1 MNLFYIFLAF
11 ISIPFTSFAEN
22 ELSQFN
28 KIRNNNFEVTKVFET
43 NDFYF
48 SQVSYDWKKKSNRK
62 VLSRQGTMES
72 INLFKEHILKSKE
85 IPNSN
90 KLNNWGA
97 SLYIKNKLKIT
108 KSRKI
113 EDRRYKNKYLVVF
126 SIPKK
131 NVSFKVDEINIDNI
145 IAFNAKNHTKLSKDE
160 RDKFLQKLD
169 FKDLVLLWNIYE
181 LDKKYNL
188 INVLDK
194 VNPIQYQKK
203 IMEIIKIE
211 KPYLSLLDKTPSFNY
226 IVDGYLKNN
235 KPSSKYEYLAVLSS
249 KCAYDNDFRDNLIKN
264 EIDTS
269 KENYFS
275 IGKSTILDSLSN
287 CNGFLKFQKEL
298 SKPFS
303 IDITKIDNQFSQ
315 GKDLEGLILLIEKAL
330 SKSPL
335 TFKLWNYY
343 SACLRAKN
351 QYAEALIVSR
361 VEISIALQLN
371 DMNKYKEGLKS
382 YSLSK
387 IKLLKNYN
395 KQQKHFLKT
404 IL

>member
-1 MNLFYIFLAF
+1 MIYFYVLLVF
-11 ISIPFTSFAEN
+11 ISLPFASFAKN
-22 ELSQFN
+22 ELSEFN

-62 VLSRQGTMES
+62 VLSRQGIVKS
-72 INLFKEHILKSKE
+72 INMFKAHIFKSTE

-90 KLNNWGA
+90 KLENWGT
-97 SLYIKNKLKIT
+97 SLYIKSKLKFT

-126 SIPKK
+126 SFPKK
-131 NVSFKVDEINIDNI
+131 NVNFKIDEINIGNM
-145 IAFNAKNHTKLSKDE
+145 IAFNAKNHTKLSKNE
-160 RDKFLQKLD
+160 RDEFLQKLG

-194 VNPIQYQKK
+194 VNPIQYQKQ
-203 IMEIIKIE
+203 IMDIIKIE
-211 KPYLSLLDKTPSFNY
+211 KPNLSLLDKTPSFSY
-226 IVDGYLKNN
+226 IIDNYLKNN
-235 KPSSKYEYLAVLSS
+235 KPTSKYEYLAVLSS

-264 EIDTS
+264 KIDTS

-275 IGKSTILDSLSN
+275 IGKSTILDSLSK
-287 CNGFLKFQKEL
+287 CNGFLRFQKEL

-303 IDITKIDNQFSQ
+303 IDMSKIDNQFSQ
-315 GKDLEGLILLIEKAL
+315 GKDLEGIILRIEKAL

-343 SACLRAKN
+343 SACLRAKKL
-351 QYAEALIVSR
+351 YKEALFVSR

-371 DMNKYKEGLKS
+371 DMSQYTEALKS

-387 IKLLKNYN
+387 IKILTNYN
-395 KQQKHFLKT
+395 KQQKQFLET
-404 IL
+404 VL

>member
-1 MNLFYIFLAF
+1 MIYFYVLLVF
-11 ISIPFTSFAEN
+11 ISLPFTSFAKN
-22 ELSQFN
+22 ELSEFN

-62 VLSRQGTMES
+62 VLSRQGIVKS
-72 INLFKEHILKSKE
+72 INMFKAHIFKSTE
-85 IPNSN
+85 IPNSD
-90 KLNNWGA
+90 KLENWGT
-97 SLYIKNKLKIT
+97 SLYIKSKLKFT

-126 SIPKK
+126 SFPKK
-131 NVSFKVDEINIDNI
+131 NVNIKIDEINIGNM
-145 IAFNAKNHTKLSKDE
+145 IAFNAKNHSKLSKNE
-160 RDKFLQKLD
+160 RDKFLQKLGL
-169 FKDLVLLWNIYE
+169 KDLILLWNIHE

-194 VNPIQYQKK
+194 VNPIQYQKQ
-203 IMEIIKIE
+203 IMDIIKI
-211 KPYLSLLDKTPSFNY
+211 KNLNLSLLDKTPSFSY
-226 IVDGYLKNN
+226 IIDNYLKNN
-235 KPSSKYEYLAVLSS
+235 KPTSKYEYLAVLSS

-275 IGKSTILDSLSN
+275 IGKSTILDSLSK
-287 CNGFLKFQKEL
+287 CNGFLRFQKEL

-303 IDITKIDNQFSQ
+303 IDMSKIDNQFSQ
-315 GKDLEGLILLIEKAL
+315 GKDLEGIILRIEKAL

-343 SACLRAKN
+343 SACLRAKKL
-351 QYAEALIVSR
+351 YKEALFVSR

-371 DMNKYKEGLKS
+371 DMSQYTEALKS

-387 IKLLKNYN
+387 IKILTNYN
-395 KQQKHFLKT
+395 KQQKQFLET
-404 IL
+404 VL

>member
-1 MNLFYIFLAF
+1 MIYFYVLLVF
-11 ISIPFTSFAEN
+11 ISLPFTSFAKN
-22 ELSQFN
+22 ELSEFN

-62 VLSRQGTMES
+62 VLSRQGIVKS
-72 INLFKEHILKSKE
+72 INMFKAHIFKSTE

-90 KLNNWGA
+90 KLENWGT
-97 SLYIKNKLKIT
+97 SLYIKSKLKFT

-126 SIPKK
+126 SFPKK
-131 NVSFKVDEINIDNI
+131 NVNFKIDEINIGNM
-145 IAFNAKNHTKLSKDE
+145 IAFNAKNHSKLSKNE
-160 RDKFLQKLD
+160 RDKFLQKLG

-194 VNPIQYQKK
+194 VNPIQYQKQ
-203 IMEIIKIE
+203 IMDIIKI
-211 KPYLSLLDKTPSFNY
+211 KNLNLSLLDKTPSFSY
-226 IVDGYLKNN
+226 IIDNYLKNN
-235 KPSSKYEYLAVLSS
+235 KPTSKYEYLAVLSS

-275 IGKSTILDSLSN
+275 IGKSTILDSLSK
-287 CNGFLKFQKEL
+287 CNGFLRFQKEL

-303 IDITKIDNQFSQ
+303 IDMSKIDNQFSQ
-315 GKDLEGLILLIEKAL
+315 GKDLEGIILRIEKAL

-343 SACLRAKN
+343 SACLRAKKL
-351 QYAEALIVSR
+351 YKEALFVSR

-371 DMNKYKEGLKS
+371 DMSQYTEALKS

-387 IKLLKNYN
+387 IKILTNYN
-395 KQQKHFLKT
+395 KQQKQFLET
-404 IL
+404 VL

>member
-1 MNLFYIFLAF
+1 MIYFYVLLVF
-11 ISIPFTSFAEN
+11 ISLPFTSFAKN
-22 ELSQFN
+22 ELSEFN

-62 VLSRQGTMES
+62 VLSRQGIVKS
-72 INLFKEHILKSKE
+72 INMFKAHIFKSKE

-90 KLNNWGA
+90 KLKNWGT
-97 SLYIKNKLKIT
+97 SLYIKSKLDFT

-126 SIPKK
+126 SFPKK
-131 NVSFKVDEINIDNI
+131 NVNFKIDEINIGNM
-145 IAFNAKNHTKLSKDE
+145 IAFNAKNHTKLSKNE
-160 RDKFLQKLD
+160 RDKFLQKLG

-194 VNPIQYQKK
+194 VNPIQYQKQ
-203 IMEIIKIE
+203 IMDIIKIE
-211 KPYLSLLDKTPSFNY
+211 KPNLSLLDKTPSFSY
-226 IVDGYLKNN
+226 IIDNYLKNN
-235 KPSSKYEYLAVLSS
+235 KPTSKYEYLAVLSS

-275 IGKSTILDSLSN
+275 IGKSTVLDSLSK
-287 CNGFLKFQKEL
+287 CNGFLRFQKEL

-303 IDITKIDNQFSQ
+303 IDMSKIDNQFSQ
-315 GKDLEGLILLIEKAL
+315 GKDLEGIILRIEKAL

-343 SACLRAKN
+343 SACLRAKKL
-351 QYAEALIVSR
+351 YKEALFVSR

-371 DMNKYKEGLKS
+371 DMSQYTEALKS

-387 IKLLKNYN
+387 IKILTNYN
-395 KQQKHFLKT
+395 KQQKQFLET
-404 IL
+404 VL

>member
-1 MNLFYIFLAF
+1 MIYFYVLLAF
-11 ISIPFTSFAEN
+11 ISLPFASFAKN

-62 VLSRQGTMES
+62 VLSRQGIVKS
-72 INLFKEHILKSKE
+72 INMFKAHIFKSKE

-90 KLNNWGA
+90 KLKNWGT
-97 SLYIKNKLKIT
+97 SLYIKSKLKFT

-126 SIPKK
+126 SFPKK
-131 NVSFKVDEINIDNI
+131 NVNFKIDEINIGNM
-145 IAFNAKNHTKLSKDE
+145 IAFNAKNHTKLSKNE
-160 RDKFLQKLD
+160 RDKFLQKLG

-194 VNPIQYQKK
+194 VNPIQYQKQ
-203 IMEIIKIE
+203 IMDIIKIE
-211 KPYLSLLDKTPSFNY
+211 KPNLSLLDKTPSFSY
-226 IVDGYLKNN
+226 IIDNYLKNN
-235 KPSSKYEYLAVLSS
+235 KPTSKYEYLAVLSS

-275 IGKSTILDSLSN
+275 IGKSTILDSLSK
-287 CNGFLKFQKEL
+287 CNGFLRFQKEL

-303 IDITKIDNQFSQ
+303 IDMSKIDNQFSQ
-315 GKDLEGLILLIEKAL
+315 GKDLEGIILRIEKAL

-343 SACLRAKN
+343 SACLRAKKL
-351 QYAEALIVSR
+351 YKEALFVSR

-371 DMNKYKEGLKS
+371 NMSQYTEALKS

-387 IKLLKNYN
+387 IKILTNYN
-395 KQQKHFLKT
+395 KQQKQFLET
-404 IL
+404 VL

>member
-1 MNLFYIFLAF
+1 MIYFYVLLVF
-11 ISIPFTSFAEN
+11 ISLPFASFAKN
-22 ELSQFN
+22 ELSEFN

-62 VLSRQGTMES
+62 VLSRQGIVKS
-72 INLFKEHILKSKE
+72 INMFKAHIFKSTE

-90 KLNNWGA
+90 KLENWGT
-97 SLYIKNKLKIT
+97 SLYIKSKLKFT

-126 SIPKK
+126 SFPKK
-131 NVSFKVDEINIDNI
+131 NVNFKIDEINIGNM
-145 IAFNAKNHTKLSKDE
+145 IAFNAKNHTKLSKNE
-160 RDKFLQKLD
+160 RDKFLQKLG

-181 LDKKYNL
+181 LDKKYTL

-203 IMEIIKIE
+203 IMDIIKIE
-211 KPYLSLLDKTPSFNY
+211 KPNLSLLDKTPSFSY
-226 IVDGYLKNN
+226 IIDNYLKNN
-235 KPSSKYEYLAVLSS
+235 KPTSKYEYLAVLSS

-275 IGKSTILDSLSN
+275 IGKSTILDSLSK
-287 CNGFLKFQKEL
+287 CNGFLRFQKEL

-303 IDITKIDNQFSQ
+303 IDISKIDNQFSQ
-315 GKDLEGLILLIEKAL
+315 GKDLEGIILRIEKAL

-343 SACLRAKN
+343 SACLRAKKL
-351 QYAEALIVSR
+351 YKEALFVSR

-371 DMNKYKEGLKS
+371 DMSKYTEALKS

-387 IKLLKNYN
+387 IKILTNYN
-395 KQQKHFLKT
+395 KQQKQFLET
-404 IL
+404 VL

>member
-1 MNLFYIFLAF
+1 MIYFYVLLVF
-11 ISIPFTSFAEN
+11 ISLPFTSFAKN
-22 ELSQFN
+22 ELSEFN

-48 SQVSYDWKKKSNRK
+48 SQVSYDWEKKSNRK
-62 VLSRQGTMES
+62 VLSRQGIVKS
-72 INLFKEHILKSKE
+72 INMFKAHIFKSTE

-90 KLNNWGA
+90 KLENWGT
-97 SLYIKNKLKIT
+97 SLYIKSKLKFT

-126 SIPKK
+126 SFPKK
-131 NVSFKVDEINIDNI
+131 NVNFKIDEINIGNM
-145 IAFNAKNHTKLSKDE
+145 IAFNAKNHTKLSKNE
-160 RDKFLQKLD
+160 RDKFLQKLG

-194 VNPIQYQKK
+194 VNPIQYQKQ
-203 IMEIIKIE
+203 IMDIIKIE
-211 KPYLSLLDKTPSFNY
+211 KPNLSLLDKTPSFSY
-226 IVDGYLKNN
+226 IIDNYLKNN
-235 KPSSKYEYLAVLSS
+235 KPTSKYEYLAVLSS

-275 IGKSTILDSLSN
+275 IGKSTILDSLSK
-287 CNGFLKFQKEL
+287 CNGFLRFQKEL

-303 IDITKIDNQFSQ
+303 IDMSKIDNQFSQ
-315 GKDLEGLILLIEKAL
+315 GKDLEGIILRIEKAL

-343 SACLRAKN
+343 SACLRAKKL
-351 QYAEALIVSR
+351 YKEALFVSR

-371 DMNKYKEGLKS
+371 DMSQYTEALKS

-387 IKLLKNYN
+387 IKILTNYN
-395 KQQKHFLKT
+395 KQQKQFLET
-404 IL
+404 VL

>member
-1 MNLFYIFLAF
+1 MIYFYVLLVF
-11 ISIPFTSFAEN
+11 ISLPFPSFAKN
-22 ELSQFN
+22 ELSEFN

-62 VLSRQGTMES
+62 VLSRQGIVKS
-72 INLFKEHILKSKE
+72 INMFKAHIFKSKE

-90 KLNNWGA
+90 KLKNWGT
-97 SLYIKNKLKIT
+97 SLYIKSKLDFT

-126 SIPKK
+126 SFPKK
-131 NVSFKVDEINIDNI
+131 NVNFKIDEINIGNM
-145 IAFNAKNHTKLSKDE
+145 IAFNAKNHTKLSKNE
-160 RDKFLQKLD
+160 RDKFLQKLG

-194 VNPIQYQKK
+194 VNPIQYQKQ
-203 IMEIIKIE
+203 IMDIIKI
-211 KPYLSLLDKTPSFNY
+211 KNLNLSLLDKTPSFSY
-226 IVDGYLKNN
+226 IIDNYLKNN
-235 KPSSKYEYLAVLSS
+235 KPTSKYEYLALLSS

-275 IGKSTILDSLSN
+275 IGKSTILDSLSK
-287 CNGFLKFQKEL
+287 CNGFLRFQKEL

-303 IDITKIDNQFSQ
+303 IDMSKIDNQFSQ
-315 GKDLEGLILLIEKAL
+315 GKDLEGIILRIEKAL

-343 SACLRAKN
+343 SACLRAKKL
-351 QYAEALIVSR
+351 YKEALFVSR

-371 DMNKYKEGLKS
+371 NMSQYTEALKS

-387 IKLLKNYN
+387 IKILTNYN
-395 KQQKHFLKT
+395 KQQKQFLET
-404 IL
+404 VL

>member
-1 MNLFYIFLAF
+1 MIYFYMLLAF
-11 ISIPFTSFAEN
+11 ISLPFASFAKN

-62 VLSRQGTMES
+62 VLSRQGIVKS
-72 INLFKEHILKSKE
+72 INMFKAHIFKSTE

-90 KLNNWGA
+90 KLENWGT
-97 SLYIKNKLKIT
+97 SLYIKSKLKFT

-126 SIPKK
+126 SFPKK
-131 NVSFKVDEINIDNI
+131 NVNFKIDEINIGNM
-145 IAFNAKNHTKLSKDE
+145 IAFNAKNHSKLSKNE
-160 RDKFLQKLD
+160 RDKFLQKLGL
-169 FKDLVLLWNIYE
+169 KDLILLWNIHE

-194 VNPIQYQKK
+194 VNPIQYQKQ
-203 IMEIIKIE
+203 IMDIIKI
-211 KPYLSLLDKTPSFNY
+211 KNLNLSLLDKTPSFSY
-226 IVDGYLKNN
+226 IIDNYLKNN
-235 KPSSKYEYLAVLSS
+235 KPTSKYEYLAVLSS

-275 IGKSTILDSLSN
+275 IGKSTILDSLSK
-287 CNGFLKFQKEL
+287 CNGFLRFQKEL

-303 IDITKIDNQFSQ
+303 IDMSKIDNQFSQ
-315 GKDLEGLILLIEKAL
+315 GKDLEGIILRIEKAL

-343 SACLRAKN
+343 SACLRAKKL
-351 QYAEALIVSR
+351 YKEALFVSR

-371 DMNKYKEGLKS
+371 DMSQYTEALKS

-387 IKLLKNYN
+387 IKILTNYN
-395 KQQKHFLKT
+395 KQQKQFLET
-404 IL
+404 VL

>member
-1 MNLFYIFLAF
+1 MIYFYVLLVF
-11 ISIPFTSFAEN
+11 ISLPFPSFAKN
-22 ELSQFN
+22 ELSEFN

-62 VLSRQGTMES
+62 VLSRQGIVKS
-72 INLFKEHILKSKE
+72 INMFKAHIFKSKE

-90 KLNNWGA
+90 KLKNWGT
-97 SLYIKNKLKIT
+97 SLYIKSKLDFT

-126 SIPKK
+126 SFPKK
-131 NVSFKVDEINIDNI
+131 NVNIKIDEINIGNM
-145 IAFNAKNHTKLSKDE
+145 IAFNAKNHTKLSKNE
-160 RDKFLQKLD
+160 RDKFLQKLG

-194 VNPIQYQKK
+194 VNPIQYQKQ
-203 IMEIIKIE
+203 IMDVIKIE
-211 KPYLSLLDKTPSFNY
+211 KPNLSLLDKTPSFSY
-226 IVDGYLKNN
+226 IIDNYLKNN
-235 KPSSKYEYLAVLSS
+235 KPTSKYEYLALLSS

-275 IGKSTILDSLSN
+275 IGKSTILDSLSK
-287 CNGFLKFQKEL
+287 CNGFLRFQKEL

-303 IDITKIDNQFSQ
+303 IDMSKIDNQFSQ
-315 GKDLEGLILLIEKAL
+315 GKDLEGIILRIEKAL

-343 SACLRAKN
+343 SACLRAKKL
-351 QYAEALIVSR
+351 YKEALFVSR

-371 DMNKYKEGLKS
+371 NMSQYTEALKS

-387 IKLLKNYN
+387 IKILTNYN
-395 KQQKHFLKT
+395 KQQKQFLET
-404 IL
+404 VL

>member
-1 MNLFYIFLAF
+1 MIYFYVLLIF
-11 ISIPFTSFAEN
+11 ISLPFASFAKN
-22 ELSQFN
+22 ELSEFN

-62 VLSRQGTMES
+62 VLSRQGIVKS
-72 INLFKEHILKSKE
+72 INMFKAHIFKSKE

-90 KLNNWGA
+90 KLKNWGT
-97 SLYIKNKLKIT
+97 SLYIKSKLHFT

-126 SIPKK
+126 SFPKK
-131 NVSFKVDEINIDNI
+131 NVNFKINEINIGNM
-145 IAFNAKNHTKLSKDE
+145 IAFNAKNHTKLSKNE
-160 RDKFLQKLD
+160 RDKFLQKLG

-194 VNPIQYQKK
+194 VNPIQYQKQ
-203 IMEIIKIE
+203 IMDIIKIE
-211 KPYLSLLDKTPSFNY
+211 KPNLNLLDKTPSFSY
-226 IVDGYLKNN
+226 IIDNYLKNN
-235 KPSSKYEYLAVLSS
+235 KPTSKYEYLAVLSS

-275 IGKSTILDSLSN
+275 IGKSTILDSLSK
-287 CNGFLKFQKEL
+287 CHGFLRFQKEL

-303 IDITKIDNQFSQ
+303 IDMSKIDNQFSQ
-315 GKDLEGLILLIEKAL
+315 GKDLEGIILRIEKAL

-343 SACLRAKN
+343 SACLRAKKL
-351 QYAEALIVSR
+351 YKEALFVSR

-371 DMNKYKEGLKS
+371 DMSQYTEALKS

-387 IKLLKNYN
+387 IKILTNYN
-395 KQQKHFLKT
+395 KQQKQFLET
-404 IL
+404 VL

>member
-1 MNLFYIFLAF
+1 MIYFYVLLVF
-11 ISIPFTSFAEN
+11 ISLPFTSFAKN
-22 ELSQFN
+22 ELSEFN

-62 VLSRQGTMES
+62 VLSRQGIVKS
-72 INLFKEHILKSKE
+72 INMFKAHIFKSTE

-90 KLNNWGA
+90 KLENWGT
-97 SLYIKNKLKIT
+97 SLYIKSKLKFT

-126 SIPKK
+126 SFPKK
-131 NVSFKVDEINIDNI
+131 NVNIKIDEINIGNM
-145 IAFNAKNHTKLSKDE
+145 IAFNAKNHSKLSKNE
-160 RDKFLQKLD
+160 RDEFLQKLG

-194 VNPIQYQKK
+194 VNPIQYQKQ
-203 IMEIIKIE
+203 IMDIIKIE
-211 KPYLSLLDKTPSFNY
+211 KPNLSLLDKTPSFSY
-226 IVDGYLKNN
+226 IIDNYLKNN
-235 KPSSKYEYLAVLSS
+235 KPTSKYEYLAVLSS

-275 IGKSTILDSLSN
+275 IGKSTILDSLSK
-287 CNGFLKFQKEL
+287 CNGFLRFQKEL

-303 IDITKIDNQFSQ
+303 IDMSKIDNQFSQ
-315 GKDLEGLILLIEKAL
+315 GKDLEGIILRIEKAL

-343 SACLRAKN
+343 SACLRAKKL
-351 QYAEALIVSR
+351 YKEALFVSR

-371 DMNKYKEGLKS
+371 DMSQYTEALKS

-387 IKLLKNYN
+387 IKILKNYN
-395 KQQKHFLKT
+395 KQQKQFLET
-404 IL
+404 VL

>member
-1 MNLFYIFLAF
+1 MIYFYVLLVF
-11 ISIPFTSFAEN
+11 ISLPFTSFAKN
-22 ELSQFN
+22 ELSEFN

-48 SQVSYDWKKKSNRK
+48 SQVSYDWEKKSNRK
-62 VLSRQGTMES
+62 VLSRQGIVKS
-72 INLFKEHILKSKE
+72 INMFKAHIFKSTE

-90 KLNNWGA
+90 KLENWGT
-97 SLYIKNKLKIT
+97 SLYIKSKLKFT

-126 SIPKK
+126 SFPKK
-131 NVSFKVDEINIDNI
+131 NVNFKIDEINIGNM
-145 IAFNAKNHTKLSKDE
+145 IAFNAKNHSKLSKNE
-160 RDKFLQKLD
+160 RDKFLQKLG

-194 VNPIQYQKK
+194 VNPIQYQKQ
-203 IMEIIKIE
+203 IMDIIKIE
-211 KPYLSLLDKTPSFNY
+211 KPNLSLLDKTPSFSY
-226 IVDGYLKNN
+226 IIDNYLKNN
-235 KPSSKYEYLAVLSS
+235 KPTSKYEYLAVLSS

-275 IGKSTILDSLSN
+275 IGKSTILDSLSK
-287 CNGFLKFQKEL
+287 CNGFLRFQKEL

-303 IDITKIDNQFSQ
+303 IDMSKIDNQFSQ
-315 GKDLEGLILLIEKAL
+315 GKDLEGIILRIEKAL

-343 SACLRAKN
+343 SACLRAKKL
-351 QYAEALIVSR
+351 YKEALFVSR

-371 DMNKYKEGLKS
+371 DMSQYTEALKS

-387 IKLLKNYN
+387 IKILTNYN
-395 KQQKHFLKT
+395 KQQKQFLET
-404 IL
+404 VL

>member
-1 MNLFYIFLAF
+1 MIYFYMLLAF
-11 ISIPFTSFAEN
+11 ISLPFASFAKN
-22 ELSQFN
+22 ELSEFN

-62 VLSRQGTMES
+62 VLSRQGIVKS
-72 INLFKEHILKSKE
+72 INMFKAHIFKSTE

-90 KLNNWGA
+90 KLENWGT
-97 SLYIKNKLKIT
+97 SLYIKSKLKFT

-126 SIPKK
+126 SFPKK
-131 NVSFKVDEINIDNI
+131 NVNFKINEINIGNM
-145 IAFNAKNHTKLSKDE
+145 IAFNAKNHTKLSKNE
-160 RDKFLQKLD
+160 RDEFLQKLG

-194 VNPIQYQKK
+194 VNPIQYQKQ
-203 IMEIIKIE
+203 IMDIIKIE
-211 KPYLSLLDKTPSFNY
+211 KPNLNLLDKTPSFSY
-226 IVDGYLKNN
+226 IIDNYLKNN
-235 KPSSKYEYLAVLSS
+235 KPTSKYEYLAVLSS

-275 IGKSTILDSLSN
+275 IGKSTILDSLSK
-287 CNGFLKFQKEL
+287 CNGFLRFQKEL

-303 IDITKIDNQFSQ
+303 IDMSKIDNQFSN
-315 GKDLEGLILLIEKAL
+315 GKDLESVILSIEKAL

-343 SACLRAKN
+343 SACLRAKKL
-351 QYAEALIVSR
+351 YKEALFVSR

-371 DMNKYKEGLKS
+371 NMSQYTEALKS

-387 IKLLKNYN
+387 IKILTNYN
-395 KQQKHFLKT
+395 KQQKQFLET
-404 IL
+404 VL

>member
-1 MNLFYIFLAF
+1 MIYFYVLLVF
-11 ISIPFTSFAEN
+11 ISLPFPSFAKN
-22 ELSQFN
+22 ELSEFN

-62 VLSRQGTMES
+62 VLSRQGIVKS
-72 INLFKEHILKSKE
+72 INMFKAHIFKSKE

-90 KLNNWGA
+90 KLKNWGT
-97 SLYIKNKLKIT
+97 SLYIKSKLDFT

-126 SIPKK
+126 SFPKK
-131 NVSFKVDEINIDNI
+131 NVNFKIDEINIGNM
-145 IAFNAKNHTKLSKDE
+145 IAFNAKNHTKLSKNE
-160 RDKFLQKLD
+160 RDKFLQKLG

-194 VNPIQYQKK
+194 VNPIQYQKQ
-203 IMEIIKIE
+203 IMDIIKIE
-211 KPYLSLLDKTPSFNY
+211 KPNLSLLDKTPSFSY
-226 IVDGYLKNN
+226 IIDNYLKNN
-235 KPSSKYEYLAVLSS
+235 KPTSKYEYLALLSS

-275 IGKSTILDSLSN
+275 IGKSTILDSLSK
-287 CNGFLKFQKEL
+287 CNGFLRFQKEL

-303 IDITKIDNQFSQ
+303 IDMSKIDNQFSQ
-315 GKDLEGLILLIEKAL
+315 GKDLEGIILRIEKAL

-343 SACLRAKN
+343 SACLRAKKL
-351 QYAEALIVSR
+351 YKEALFVSR

-371 DMNKYKEGLKS
+371 NMSQYTEALKS

-387 IKLLKNYN
+387 IKILTNYN
-395 KQQKHFLKT
+395 KQQKQFLET
-404 IL
+404 VL

>member
-1 MNLFYIFLAF
+1 MIYFYVLLVF
-11 ISIPFTSFAEN
+11 ISLPFTSFAKN
-22 ELSQFN
+22 ELSEFN

-62 VLSRQGTMES
+62 VLSRQGIVKS
-72 INLFKEHILKSKE
+72 INMFKAHIFKSTE

-90 KLNNWGA
+90 KLENWGT
-97 SLYIKNKLKIT
+97 SLYIKSKLKFT

-126 SIPKK
+126 SFPKK
-131 NVSFKVDEINIDNI
+131 NVNIKIDEINIGNM
-145 IAFNAKNHTKLSKDE
+145 IAFNAKNHSKLSKNE
-160 RDKFLQKLD
+160 RDKFLQKLGL
-169 FKDLVLLWNIYE
+169 KDLILLWNIHE

-194 VNPIQYQKK
+194 VNPIQYQKQ
-203 IMEIIKIE
+203 IMDIIKI
-211 KPYLSLLDKTPSFNY
+211 KNLNLSLLDKTPSFSY
-226 IVDGYLKNN
+226 IIDNYLKNN
-235 KPSSKYEYLAVLSS
+235 KPTSKYEYLAVLSS

-275 IGKSTILDSLSN
+275 IGKSTILDSLSK
-287 CNGFLKFQKEL
+287 CNGFLRFQKEL

-303 IDITKIDNQFSQ
+303 IDMSKIDNQFSQ
-315 GKDLEGLILLIEKAL
+315 GKDLEGIILRIEKAL

-343 SACLRAKN
+343 SACLRAKKL
-351 QYAEALIVSR
+351 YKEALFVSR

-371 DMNKYKEGLKS
+371 DMSQYTEALKS

-387 IKLLKNYN
+387 IKILTNYN
-395 KQQKHFLKT
+395 KQQKQFLET
-404 IL
+404 VL

>member
-1 MNLFYIFLAF
+1 MIYFYVLLVF
-11 ISIPFTSFAEN
+11 ISLPFASFAKN
-22 ELSQFN
+22 ELSEFN

-62 VLSRQGTMES
+62 VLSRQGIVKS
-72 INLFKEHILKSKE
+72 INMFKAHIFKSTE

-90 KLNNWGA
+90 KLENWGT
-97 SLYIKNKLKIT
+97 SLYIKSKLKFT

-126 SIPKK
+126 SFPKK
-131 NVSFKVDEINIDNI
+131 NVNFKIDEINIGNM
-145 IAFNAKNHTKLSKDE
+145 IAFNAKNHTKLSKNE
-160 RDKFLQKLD
+160 RDEFLQKLG

-194 VNPIQYQKK
+194 VNPIQYQKQ
-203 IMEIIKIE
+203 IMDIIKIE
-211 KPYLSLLDKTPSFNY
+211 KPNLSLLDKTPSFSY
-226 IVDGYLKNN
+226 IIDNYLKNN
-235 KPSSKYEYLAVLSS
+235 KPTSKYEYLAVLSS

-275 IGKSTILDSLSN
+275 IGKSTILDSLSK
-287 CNGFLKFQKEL
+287 CNGFLRFQKEL

-303 IDITKIDNQFSQ
+303 IDMSKIDNQFSQ
-315 GKDLEGLILLIEKAL
+315 GKDLEGIILRIEKAL

-343 SACLRAKN
+343 SACLRAKKL
-351 QYAEALIVSR
+351 YKEALFVSR

-371 DMNKYKEGLKS
+371 DMSQYTEALKS

-387 IKLLKNYN
+387 IKILTNYN
-395 KQQKHFLKT
+395 KQQKQFLET
-404 IL
+404 VL

>member
-1 MNLFYIFLAF
+1 MIYFYMLLAF
-11 ISIPFTSFAEN
+11 ISLPFASFAKN

-28 KIRNNNFEVTKVFET
+28 KIRDNNFEVTKVFET

-62 VLSRQGTMES
+62 VLSRQGIVKS
-72 INLFKEHILKSKE
+72 INMFKAHIFKSTE

-90 KLNNWGA
+90 KLENWGT
-97 SLYIKNKLKIT
+97 SLYIKSKLKFT

-126 SIPKK
+126 SFPKK
-131 NVSFKVDEINIDNI
+131 NVNFKIDEINIGNM
-145 IAFNAKNHTKLSKDE
+145 IAFNAKNHTKLSKNE
-160 RDKFLQKLD
+160 RDEFLQKLG

-194 VNPIQYQKK
+194 VNPIQYQKQ
-203 IMEIIKIE
+203 IMDIIKIE
-211 KPYLSLLDKTPSFNY
+211 KPNLSLLDKTPSFSY
-226 IVDGYLKNN
+226 IIDNYLKNN
-235 KPSSKYEYLAVLSS
+235 KPTSKYEYLAVLSS

-275 IGKSTILDSLSN
+275 IGKSTILDSLSK
-287 CNGFLKFQKEL
+287 CNGFLRFQKEL

-303 IDITKIDNQFSQ
+303 IDMSKIDNQFSQ
-315 GKDLEGLILLIEKAL
+315 GKDLEGIILRIEKAL

-343 SACLRAKN
+343 SACLRAKKL
-351 QYAEALIVSR
+351 YKEALFVSR

-371 DMNKYKEGLKS
+371 DMSQYTEALKS

-387 IKLLKNYN
+387 IKILTNYN
-395 KQQKHFLKT
+395 KQQKQFLET
-404 IL
+404 VL

>member
-1 MNLFYIFLAF
+1 MIYFYVLLVF
-11 ISIPFTSFAEN
+11 ISLPFTSFAKN
-22 ELSQFN
+22 ELSEFN

-62 VLSRQGTMES
+62 VLSRQGIVKS
-72 INLFKEHILKSKE
+72 INMFKAHIFKSTE
-85 IPNSN
+85 IPNSD
-90 KLNNWGA
+90 KLENWGT
-97 SLYIKNKLKIT
+97 SLYIKSKLKFT

-126 SIPKK
+126 SFPKK
-131 NVSFKVDEINIDNI
+131 NVNIKIDEINIGNM
-145 IAFNAKNHTKLSKDE
+145 IAFNAKNHSKLSKNE
-160 RDKFLQKLD
+160 RDKFLQKLGL
-169 FKDLVLLWNIYE
+169 KDLILLWNIHE

-194 VNPIQYQKK
+194 VNPIQYQKQ
-203 IMEIIKIE
+203 IMDIIKIE
-211 KPYLSLLDKTPSFNY
+211 KPNLNLLDKTPSFSY
-226 IVDGYLKNN
+226 IIDNYLKNN
-235 KPSSKYEYLAVLSS
+235 KPTSKYEYLAVLSS

-275 IGKSTILDSLSN
+275 IGKSTILDSLSK
-287 CNGFLKFQKEL
+287 CNGFLRFQKEL

-303 IDITKIDNQFSQ
+303 IDMSKIDNQFSQ
-315 GKDLEGLILLIEKAL
+315 GKDLEGIILRIEKAL

-343 SACLRAKN
+343 SACLRAKKL
-351 QYAEALIVSR
+351 YKEALFVSR

-371 DMNKYKEGLKS
+371 NMSQYTEALKS

-387 IKLLKNYN
+387 IKILTNYN
-395 KQQKHFLKT
+395 KQQKQFLET
-404 IL
+404 VL

>member
-1 MNLFYIFLAF
+1 MIYFYMLLAF
-11 ISIPFTSFAEN
+11 ISLPFASFAKN
-22 ELSQFN
+22 ELSEFN

-62 VLSRQGTMES
+62 VLSRQGIVKS
-72 INLFKEHILKSKE
+72 INMFKAHIFKSTE
-85 IPNSN
+85 IPNSD
-90 KLNNWGA
+90 KLENWGT
-97 SLYIKNKLKIT
+97 SLYIKSKLKFT

-126 SIPKK
+126 SFPKK
-131 NVSFKVDEINIDNI
+131 NVNIKIDEINIGNM
-145 IAFNAKNHTKLSKDE
+145 IAFNAKNHSKLSKNE
-160 RDKFLQKLD
+160 RDKFLQKLGL
-169 FKDLVLLWNIYE
+169 KDLILLWNIHE

-194 VNPIQYQKK
+194 VNPIQYQKQ
-203 IMEIIKIE
+203 IMDIIKI
-211 KPYLSLLDKTPSFNY
+211 KNLNLSLLDKTPSFSY
-226 IVDGYLKNN
+226 IIDNYLKNN
-235 KPSSKYEYLAVLSS
+235 KPTSKYEYLAVLSS

-275 IGKSTILDSLSN
+275 IGKSTILDSLSK
-287 CNGFLKFQKEL
+287 CNGFLRFQKEL

-303 IDITKIDNQFSQ
+303 IDMSKIDNQFSN
-315 GKDLEGLILLIEKAL
+315 GKDLESVILSIEKAL

-343 SACLRAKN
+343 SACLRAKKL
-351 QYAEALIVSR
+351 YKEALFVSR

-371 DMNKYKEGLKS
+371 NMSQYTEALKS

-387 IKLLKNYN
+387 IKILTNYN
-395 KQQKHFLKT
+395 KQQKQFLET
-404 IL
+404 VL

>member
-1 MNLFYIFLAF
+1 MIYFYVLLVF
-11 ISIPFTSFAEN
+11 ISLPFASFAKN
-22 ELSQFN
+22 ELSEFN

-62 VLSRQGTMES
+62 VLSRQGIVKS
-72 INLFKEHILKSKE
+72 INMFKAHIFKSTE

-90 KLNNWGA
+90 KLENWGT
-97 SLYIKNKLKIT
+97 SLYIKSKLKFT

-126 SIPKK
+126 SFPKK
-131 NVSFKVDEINIDNI
+131 NVNIKIDEINIGNM
-145 IAFNAKNHTKLSKDE
+145 IAFNAKNHSKLSKNE
-160 RDKFLQKLD
+160 RDKFLQKLGL
-169 FKDLVLLWNIYE
+169 KDLILLWNIHE

-194 VNPIQYQKK
+194 VNPIQYQKQ
-203 IMEIIKIE
+203 IMDIIKI
-211 KPYLSLLDKTPSFNY
+211 KNLNLSLLDKTPSFSY
-226 IVDGYLKNN
+226 IIDNYLKNN
-235 KPSSKYEYLAVLSS
+235 KPTSKYEYLAVLSS

-275 IGKSTILDSLSN
+275 IGKSTILDSLSK
-287 CNGFLKFQKEL
+287 CNGFLRFQKEL

-303 IDITKIDNQFSQ
+303 IDMSKIDNQFSQ
-315 GKDLEGLILLIEKAL
+315 GKDLEGIILRIEKAL

-343 SACLRAKN
+343 SACLRAKKL
-351 QYAEALIVSR
+351 YKEALFVSR

-371 DMNKYKEGLKS
+371 DMSQYTEALKS

-387 IKLLKNYN
+387 IKILTNYN
-395 KQQKHFLKT
+395 KQQKQFLET
-404 IL
+404 VL

>member
-1 MNLFYIFLAF
+1 MIYFYVLLVF
-11 ISIPFTSFAEN
+11 ISLPFTSFAKN
-22 ELSQFN
+22 ELSEFN

-62 VLSRQGTMES
+62 VLSRQGIVKS
-72 INLFKEHILKSKE
+72 INMFKAHIFKSTE

-90 KLNNWGA
+90 KLENWGT
-97 SLYIKNKLKIT
+97 SLYIKSKLKFT

-126 SIPKK
+126 SFPKK
-131 NVSFKVDEINIDNI
+131 NVNIKIDEINIGNM
-145 IAFNAKNHTKLSKDE
+145 IASNAKNHSKLSKNE
-160 RDKFLQKLD
+160 RDKFLQKLGL
-169 FKDLVLLWNIYE
+169 KDLILLWNIHE

-194 VNPIQYQKK
+194 VNPIQYQKQ
-203 IMEIIKIE
+203 IMDIIKI
-211 KPYLSLLDKTPSFNY
+211 KNLNLSLLDKTPSFSY
-226 IVDGYLKNN
+226 IIDNYLKNN
-235 KPSSKYEYLAVLSS
+235 KPTSKYEYLAVLSS

-275 IGKSTILDSLSN
+275 IGKSTILDSLSK
-287 CNGFLKFQKEL
+287 CNGFLRFQKEL

-303 IDITKIDNQFSQ
+303 IDMSKIDNQFSQ
-315 GKDLEGLILLIEKAL
+315 GKDLEGIISSIEKAL

-343 SACLRAKN
+343 SACLRAKKL
-351 QYAEALIVSR
+351 YKEALFVSR

-371 DMNKYKEGLKS
+371 NMSQYTEALKS

-387 IKLLKNYN
+387 IKILTNYN
-395 KQQKHFLKT
+395 KQQKQFLET
-404 IL
+404 VL

>member
-1 MNLFYIFLAF
+1 MIYFYVLLVF
-11 ISIPFTSFAEN
+11 ISLPFPSFAKN
-22 ELSQFN
+22 ELSEFN

-62 VLSRQGTMES
+62 VLSRQGIVKS
-72 INLFKEHILKSKE
+72 INMFKAHIFKSKE

-90 KLNNWGA
+90 KLKNWGT
-97 SLYIKNKLKIT
+97 SLYIKSKLDFT

-126 SIPKK
+126 SFPKK
-131 NVSFKVDEINIDNI
+131 NVNFKIDEINIGNM
-145 IAFNAKNHTKLSKDE
+145 IAFNAKNHTKLSKNE
-160 RDKFLQKLD
+160 RDKFLQKLG

-194 VNPIQYQKK
+194 VNPIQYQKQ
-203 IMEIIKIE
+203 IMDIIKIE
-211 KPYLSLLDKTPSFNY
+211 KPNLSLLDKTPSFSY
-226 IVDGYLKNN
+226 IIDNYLKNN
-235 KPSSKYEYLAVLSS
+235 KPTSKYEYLALLSS

-275 IGKSTILDSLSN
+275 IGKSTILDSLSK
-287 CNGFLKFQKEL
+287 CNGFLRFQKEL

-303 IDITKIDNQFSQ
+303 IDMSKIDNQFSQ
-315 GKDLEGLILLIEKAL
+315 GKDLEGIILRIEKAL

-351 QYAEALIVSR
+351 QYAKALIVSR

>member
-1 MNLFYIFLAF
+1 MIYFYVLLVF
-11 ISIPFTSFAEN
+11 ISLPFASFAKN
-22 ELSQFN
+22 ELSEFN

-62 VLSRQGTMES
+62 VLSRQGIVKS
-72 INLFKEHILKSKE
+72 INMFKAHIFKSTE

-90 KLNNWGA
+90 KLENWGT
-97 SLYIKNKLKIT
+97 SLYIKSKLKFT

-126 SIPKK
+126 SFPKK
-131 NVSFKVDEINIDNI
+131 NVNIKIDEINIGNM
-145 IAFNAKNHTKLSKDE
+145 IAFNAKNHTKLSKNE
-160 RDKFLQKLD
+160 RDEFLQKLG

-194 VNPIQYQKK
+194 VNPIQYQKQ
-203 IMEIIKIE
+203 IMDIIKIE
-211 KPYLSLLDKTPSFNY
+211 KPNLSLLDKTPSFSY
-226 IVDGYLKNN
+226 IIDNYLKNN
-235 KPSSKYEYLAVLSS
+235 KPTSKYEYLAVLSS

-275 IGKSTILDSLSN
+275 IGKSTILDSLSK
-287 CNGFLKFQKEL
+287 CNGFLRFQKEL

-303 IDITKIDNQFSQ
+303 IDMSKIDNQFSQ
-315 GKDLEGLILLIEKAL
+315 GKDLEGIILRIEKAL

-343 SACLRAKN
+343 SACLRAKKL
-351 QYAEALIVSR
+351 YKEALFVSR

-371 DMNKYKEGLKS
+371 DMSQYTEALKS

-387 IKLLKNYN
+387 IKILTNYN
-395 KQQKHFLKT
+395 KQQKQFLET
-404 IL
+404 VL